1 MPRWALLADVHGNR
15 LALAAVLADLAQRH
29 VDQVINLGDSV
40 YSVLQPRWCAE
51 QLAQIATIS
60 ISGNQD
66 RILFEEIPIA
76 QQNLSYRFVQAD
88 LGPNERAWLA
98 NQPATAIVDDIFC
111 CHGTPSSDTTY
122 LLEHVTPQGVQLHSE
137 ATIRAAIQGV
147 SQSLI
152 VCGHSHIGRIVQLTN
167 GQLIVNPGSVGIPAY
182 NDDLP
187 YPHVMQAGSPHAR
200 YAIVERNAHGWQ
212 VEQYAIG
219 YAWHEA
225 ATTARHNGRENLAR
239 WLATGRAQL
248 AD

>member
-15 LALAAVLADLAQRH
+15 LALAAVLADLAQRT

-51 QLAQIATIS
+51 QLAQIASIS

-66 RILFEEIPIA
+66 RILFEEIPPA

-98 NQPATAIVDDIFC
+98 NQPATAIVDDMFC

-122 LLEHVTPQGVQLHSE
+122 LLEHVTPHGVQLHPE
-137 ATIRAAIQGV
+137 AMILAAIQGV

-152 VCGHSHIGRIVQLTN
+152 VCGHSHIARTVQLAN

-219 YAWHEA
+219 YAWQDA
-225 ATTARHNGRENLAR
+225 ALTAQHNGRENLAR
-239 WLATGRAQL
+239 WLVTGRAQL
-248 AD
+248 DD

>member
-29 VDQVINLGDSV
+29 VDQIINLGDSV

-51 QLAQIATIS
+51 QLAQIANIS

-66 RILFEEIPIA
+66 RILFEQIPVE
-76 QQNLSYRFVQAD
+76 QQTLSYRFVQAD
-88 LGPNERAWLA
+88 LGPNERNWLT

-122 LLEHVTPQGVQLHSE
+122 LLEHVTPHGVLLHSE
-137 ATIRAAIQGV
+137 ETIRAAIQGI

-152 VCGHSHIGRIVQLTN
+152 VCGHSHIARTVQLSN

-182 NDDLP
+182 NDDQP
-187 YPHVMQAGSPHAR
+187 YPHIIEAGSPHAR
-200 YAIVERNAHGWQ
+200 YAIVERNAQSWQ
-212 VEQYAIG
+212 VEHFTLG
-219 YAWHEA
+219 YAWQQAA
-225 ATTARHNGRENLAR
+225 ATAQHNGRDNLAR
-239 WLATGRAQL
+239 WLQTGRAKL
-248 AD
+248 DD